1 MHDVLEDSVIQKSYL
16 EKLFGKETLVIIDGV
31 SNLNKLDFDSLE
43 DRNANN
49 LQKMA
54 LAMSKDVRVIIVKL
68 CDRLAQHEN
77 D

>member
-16 EKLFGKETLVIIDGV
+16 EKLFGKETIVIIDGV

-68 CDRLAQHEN
+68 CDRCTT
-77 D
+77 